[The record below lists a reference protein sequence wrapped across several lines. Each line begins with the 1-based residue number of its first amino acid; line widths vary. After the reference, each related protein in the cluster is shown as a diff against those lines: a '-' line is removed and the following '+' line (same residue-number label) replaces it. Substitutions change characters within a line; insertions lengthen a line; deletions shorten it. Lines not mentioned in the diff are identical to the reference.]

1 MAMARVYHRAVVR
14 LFFLCRRAPGLSHG
28 QYAEHLLARHAP
40 LALRHHVGLR
50 GYAVHLVEDALA
62 GAEPIDSINALDYD
76 ALADFEAHAFDSPE
90 GERLVTADHARFLG
104 GASGYATRVQLHG
117 DAPPATPLG
126 AASPG
131 AHWRCALRR
140 RPALPAERFA
150 DALAHAVVPDLLAGQ
165 PGLTR
170 IGVASV
176 EKKLFP
182 DSAPDWHAFLE
193 LGFAD
198 AARAPAHP
206 FDSPDCAV
214 TVRRRIAALCDA
226 TAVWRVREH
235 VLRRS

>member
-1 MAMARVYHRAVVR
+1 MYHRAVLR
-14 LFFLCRRAPGLSHG
+14 LFFLCRRAPGLSHA

-50 GYAVHLVEDALA
+50 GYALHVVEEALD
-62 GAEPIDSINALDYD
+62 GAEPIDSANALDY
-76 ALADFEAHAFDSPE
+76 ATLADFEANVYDSPE
-90 GERLVTADHARFLG
+90 GERLVTEDHARFLG
-104 GASGYATRVQLHG
+104 DAAGYAARPELHH
-117 DAPPATPLG
+117 DAQPAAPLG
-126 AASPG
+126 AASAG
-131 AHWRCALRR
+131 THWLCALRR
-140 RPALPAERFA
+140 RSALSAERFA
-150 DALAHAVVPDLLAGQ
+150 DALAHSVVPDLRAGQ

-170 IGVASV
+170 IGVDRV
-176 EKKLFP
+176 ERKLFP
-182 DSAPDWHAFLE
+182 AAAPDWDAFLE